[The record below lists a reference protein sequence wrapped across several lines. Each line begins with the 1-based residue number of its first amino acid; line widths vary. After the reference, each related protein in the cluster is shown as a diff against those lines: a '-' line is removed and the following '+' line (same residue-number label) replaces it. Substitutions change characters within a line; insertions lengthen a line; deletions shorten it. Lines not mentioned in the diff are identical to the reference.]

1 LSCVGFQQAAEK
13 DKIEAAS
20 QNFETPLLI
29 FEAPPL

>member
-1 LSCVGFQQAAEK
+1 MRRFSEGGRK